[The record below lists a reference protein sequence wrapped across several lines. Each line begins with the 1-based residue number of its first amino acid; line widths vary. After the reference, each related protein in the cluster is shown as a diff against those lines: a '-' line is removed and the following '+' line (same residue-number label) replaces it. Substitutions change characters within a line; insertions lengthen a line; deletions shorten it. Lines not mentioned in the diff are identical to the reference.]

1 VLKAAAE
8 FNLKREMVVHA
19 TDRYGEISA
28 MLADKRAAGE
38 LIEAILKEAALYD
51 GVNLNF
57 EEYGLA
63 KGGEDLTPLRQI
75 LADFVFLLSERL
87 KAAGKTLT
95 LTLHPPNSVYK
106 GYDYNALGE
115 LVDRIIIM
123 AYDYGPRPEPF
134 NLVLQAVEMAAEV
147 VPPHKL
153 LLGISAPY
161 ETPES
166 IVPKIGIA
174 KRYNLQGIALWR
186 LGLVTQ
192 KIWQVLR
199 DNVL

>member
-1 VLKAAAE
+1 
-8 FNLKREMVVHA
+8 MVVHA
-19 TDRYGEISA
+19 SDRYGEISA
-28 MLADKRAAGE
+28 VLTDKRAAGA
-38 LIEAILKEAALYD
+38 LIEAIVEEAALYE

-63 KGGEDLTPLRQI
+63 KGGEDLTLLRQMFT
-75 LADFVFLLSERL
+75 DFVRLLSERL
-87 KAAGKTLT
+87 RTVGKTLT

-115 LVDRIIIM
+115 LADRIIIM
-123 AYDYGPRPEPF
+123 AYDYGPRPEPL
-134 NLVLQAVEMAAEV
+134 NLVLQAVEMSAEV

-174 KRYNLQGIALWR
+174 KRYNLQGIAIWR
-186 LGLVTQ
+186 LGLVAQ

-199 DNVL
+199 DNML